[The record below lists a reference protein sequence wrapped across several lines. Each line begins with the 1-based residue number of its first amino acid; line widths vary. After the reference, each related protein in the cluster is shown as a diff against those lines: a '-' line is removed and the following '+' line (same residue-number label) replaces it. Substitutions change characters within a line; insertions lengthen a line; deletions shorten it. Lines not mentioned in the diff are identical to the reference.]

1 MDVFQ
6 TVGAVSWTELTT
18 ANPAAATEFYGKMF
32 GWTFDNMDMGSGPYH
47 VIKIGNDAIGGIMAP
62 PPGAPAGPP
71 HWGAYVTVANCDD
84 AVAKC
89 TQLGGVVCMPPMD
102 IKGVG
107 RMAVIQDPQGA
118 VINVISYAAPAA

>member
-6 TVGAVSWTELTT
+6 TVGAVSWAELTT
-18 ANPAAATEFYGKMF
+18 SNPAAATEFYGKMF

-47 VIKIGNDAIGGIMAP
+47 VIKIGNEAIGGIMSP
-62 PPGAPAGPP
+62 PPGAPAMPP
-71 HWGAYVTVANCDD
+71 QWGSYVTVANCDE